1 MVEGRQPGAVFLFYV
16 MGLLSHLALSVLAF
30 STLGIQ
36 KNIGMDLAFI
46 QDQGNLLA
54 DVIAPWLATFPFA
67 AAWGSKFSGGSMKS
81 TQAAPY
87 LRK

>member
-1 MVEGRQPGAVFLFYV
+1 LAL
-16 MGLLSHLALSVLAF
+16 LALSVLAF

-36 KNIGMDLAFI
+36 KNVGTDLAFI
-46 QDQGNLLA
+46 HDEGNLLA
-54 DVIAPWLATFPFA
+54 DVIAPWFATFSFA